1 MKKHLIFSAIIS
13 LMGLSNNILSA
24 QQTSLGTN
32 ANTPVK
38 SSNSAAI
45 NSAANNSPADTAID
59 VETIEAAMVNAVSLG
74 NPRSNM
80 SSVMIIQKKDPINQQ
95 NLGRDIPFLTQ
106 SLTNVITTSD
116 AGNGIGYSGIRVRGA
131 NAAG

>member
-1 MKKHLIFSAIIS
+1 
-13 LMGLSNNILSA
+13 MGLSINTLSG
-24 QQTSLGTN
+24 QQT
-32 ANTPVK
+32 
-38 SSNSAAI
+38 NSGA
-45 NSAANNSPADTAID
+45 NSPTDTAID

-74 NPRSNM
+74 NPRGNM

-116 AGNGIGYSGIRVRGA
+116 AVNPYYVSIWI
-131 NAAG
+131 